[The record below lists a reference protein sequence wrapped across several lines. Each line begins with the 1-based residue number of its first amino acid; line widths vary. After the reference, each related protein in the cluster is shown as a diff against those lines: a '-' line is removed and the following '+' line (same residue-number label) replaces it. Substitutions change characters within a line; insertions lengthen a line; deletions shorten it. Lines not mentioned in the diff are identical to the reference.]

1 MTVVAELAAKL
12 GLVPDEKS
20 WEHGHE
26 LVESLHHALEAYIG
40 VEAVKKTG
48 ELVESFV
55 ETGVAAKHLGERL
68 GISTDAVQEL
78 GYAASLSGSSAEGMQ
93 VSLQHLARGMQE
105 LQTKGSGPA
114 AEAFQQLGISMSQV
128 KGETLDQNLEL
139 IANKFA
145 AMPDSAKK
153 TALAMQLFGRSGTE
167 LIPLLNRGQAG
178 IVELREEAEKL
189 GYVIGDEG
197 VEKAE
202 EFERAQKKLHASVT
216 GLKNQAIEALL
227 PTLERLVDRMT
238 EWIAENKE
246 AITSTLQA
254 VVEGIATAFTTLGDV
269 IGEVIE
275 FWQEHR
281 EVAIAVLEAVGAVLV
296 AFAIDAAADWII
308 AFAPLAAIIAAITA
322 LILLVENFGA
332 IWDKV
337 KDVVGGA
344 WDWVKQKGQDF
355 ADWFADLPDAVE
367 NWVESIADKIKQA
380 FQDAWDFITDGA
392 RQAWEDIK
400 DIPVIGHLIR
410 GAEAIGDYF
419 GGGGQLAATP
429 TGVGALPAAAG
440 GGETTNHVSFGDVHV
455 QVDATNVDEDEIGDL
470 VGEKVKEHQGDM
482 VRQAWNS
489 LTGGKR

>member
-1 MTVVAELAAKL
+1 MIVAELAAKL
-12 GLVPDEKS
+12 GLAPDEHS

-55 ETGVAAKHLGERL
+55 ETGVQAKHLGERL
-68 GISTDAVQEL
+68 GISTEAVQEL

-93 VSLQHLARGMQE
+93 VSLQHLARGIQE
-105 LQTKGSGPA
+105 LKTKGSGPA
-114 AEAFQQLGISMSQV
+114 AEAFQRLGISMNQI
-128 KGETLDQNLEL
+128 KGESLDQNLEV

-145 AMPDSAKK
+145 AMPDSAEK

-189 GYVIGDEG
+189 GFVIGDEG

-202 EFERAQKKLHASVT
+202 EFERAQKKLHASIT
-216 GLKNQAIEALL
+216 GLKNQAVEALL

-238 EWIAENKE
+238 DWIAENKE
-246 AITSTLQA
+246 AITSTLES
-254 VVEGIATAFTTLGDV
+254 VVDGLATAFTTLGDV
-269 IGEVIE
+269 IGEVID
-275 FWQEHR
+275 FWQEHQ
-281 EVAIAVLEAVGAVLV
+281 EVAIAVLEAVGAVLA

-308 AFAPLAAIIAAITA
+308 AFAPLAAIIAGIAA
-322 LILLVENFGA
+322 LILIVEDFGA

-344 WDWVKQKGQDF
+344 WDWIKGKGQDF
-355 ADWFADLPDAVE
+355 ADWFAALPDDVAD
-367 NWVESIADKIKQA
+367 WVDSIGERIKQA
-380 FQDAWDFITDGA
+380 FQDAWDYITDGA
-392 RQAWEDIK
+392 KQAWEDIK
-400 DIPVIGHLIR
+400 DIPVIGHIIR
-410 GAEAIGDYF
+410 GAEAVGEYF
-419 GGGGQLAATP
+419 GTSGNTLSNSAPVGVLPSGGGG
-429 TGVGALPAAAG
+429 GDV
-440 GGETTNHVSFGDVHV
+440 TNHVSFGDVHV